1 MSTTNLPL
9 LNRNLLKEKYLGT
22 PLADYS
28 KELLT
33 YPERII
39 QFGEGNFLRAFVDWM
54 VHQMNKSAVFKG
66 RVVVVQPISQ
76 GRVQQLNEQDG
87 LYTLLLRGM
96 QEGKIIDNRE
106 IIPAISRGLSVT
118 DQWEEVLKCADNP
131 EIEFVVSNTTE
142 AGISYRAED
151 NLNDAP
157 PTSFPAKLTA
167 YLYRRFQS
175 FHGDPAKGMLIIP
188 CELIDRN
195 GDNLKKIVL
204 KYADQWNLS
213 AEFKQWVKVSN
224 HFVNTL
230 VDRIV
235 TGYPFKDASQLEE
248 EFGYHDQNLNACEL
262 FHLWVIEGDS
272 RLSEKIPFHQV
283 GLNVKWVADMTPYR
297 TRKVRI
303 LNGAHTST
311 VAVAC
316 LSNIDLVRD
325 AVSDDNVGKFLHNI
339 LFEEI
344 IPTLDLDPKELF
356 SFAKDV
362 MERFNNPF
370 IDHKWFDI
378 ALNST
383 SKFETRVM
391 PSLMTYIKRKG
402 SLPKR
407 LIFSLAA
414 LIAFYRGTEIR
425 NNKLVG
431 HRDGAEYFIQ
441 DDPETLDFFRDN
453 WERFEAGKLPL
464 IELTGNVLTR
474 FWPEGIKE
482 YPQIISAVSEY
493 LDSICHTGITVGVK
507 QCS

>member
-1 MSTTNLPL
+1 MSDTDLPL
-9 LNRNLLKEKYLGT
+9 LNRNLFETKYLGA

-28 KELLT
+28 QEILN
-33 YPERII
+33 YPERMI

-54 VHQMNKSAVFKG
+54 VHRMNRSGVFKG
-66 RVVVVQPISQ
+66 RIVVVQPIAQ

-87 LYTLLLRGM
+87 LYTLLLRGI
-96 QEGKIIDNRE
+96 QEGHIIDKRE
-106 IIPAISRGLSVT
+106 IIPVISRGLSAT
-118 DQWEEVLKCADNP
+118 DQWEEVLKCAENP

-142 AGISYRAED
+142 AGISYRPGD
-151 NLNDAP
+151 RLSDAP
-157 PTSFPAKLTA
+157 PASFPAKLTA
-167 YLYRRFQS
+167 YLYRRFQT

-195 GDNLKKIVL
+195 GDNLRKIIL
-204 KYADQWNLS
+204 KYADRWNLS
-213 AEFKQWVKVSN
+213 AEFKQWVQHSN
-224 HFVNTL
+224 QFVNTL

-235 TGYPFKDASQLEE
+235 TGYPFKDASQLEA
-248 EFGYHDQNLNACEL
+248 EFGFRDQNLNTGEL
-262 FHLWVIEGDS
+262 FHLWVIEGDAK
-272 RLSEKIPFHQV
+272 LSEKIPFHQA
-283 GLNVKWVADMTPYR
+283 GLNVKWVADITPYR

-325 AVSDDNVGKFLHNI
+325 AISDDNVGKFLHNI

-344 IPTLDLDPKELF
+344 IPTLDLDPQDLF
-356 SFAKDV
+356 GFAKDV
-362 MERFNNPF
+362 LERFNNPF

-383 SKFETRVM
+383 SKFETRVL

-431 HRDGAEYFIQ
+431 HRAGTEYFIQ
-441 DDPETLDFFRDN
+441 DDLETLKFFCDH
-453 WERFEAGKLPL
+453 WEQYEAGKLPL
-464 IELTGNVLTR
+464 SELTRDVLTR
-474 FWPEGIKE
+474 FWPEGIRE
-482 YPQIISAVSEY
+482 YPQIISAVSAC
-493 LDSICHTGITVGVK
+493 LDNICHAGITIGVK

>member
-1 MSTTNLPL
+1 MSNADFPL
-9 LNRNLLKEKYLGT
+9 LKRALLQEKYLGT
-22 PLADYS
+22 PLAEYS
-28 KELLT
+28 QEILN
-33 YPERII
+33 YPERMI

-54 VHQMNKSAVFKG
+54 VHRMNRSGIFKG
-66 RVVVVQPISQ
+66 RIVVVQPIAQ
-76 GRVQQLNEQDG
+76 GRIEQLNEQDG
-87 LYTLLLRGM
+87 LYTLLLRGIK
-96 QEGKIIDNRE
+96 EGQIVDNRE
-106 IIPAISRGLSVT
+106 VIPAISRGLSAT
-118 DQWEEVLKCADNP
+118 GQWAEVLKCAENP

-142 AGISYRAED
+142 AGISYRPGD
-151 NLNDAP
+151 KLNDAP
-157 PTSFPAKLTA
+157 PASFPAKLAA
-167 YLYRRFQS
+167 YLYRRFQT
-175 FHGDPAKGMLIIP
+175 FHGDPSKGMLIIP

-195 GDNLKKIVL
+195 GDNLRKFIL
-204 KYADQWNLS
+204 RYADEWELS
-213 AEFKQWVKVSN
+213 AAFKQWVQDSN

-235 TGYPFKDASQLEE
+235 TGYPFKDAAKLET
-248 EFGYHDQNLNACEL
+248 EFGFRDQNLNAGEL
-262 FHLWVIEGDS
+262 FHLWVIEGDAQ
-272 RLSEKIPFHQV
+272 LSEKIPLHRA
-283 GLNVKWVADMTPYR
+283 GLNVKWVTDMAPYR

-325 AVSDDNVGKFLHNI
+325 AVNDDNVGNFLRNI

-344 IPTLDLDPKELF
+344 IPTLDLDPQELF
-356 SFAKDV
+356 GFAKDV
-362 MERFNNPF
+362 LERFNNPF

-402 SLPKR
+402 CLPKR

-425 NNKLVG
+425 NGKLVG
-431 HRDGAEYFIQ
+431 HRAGAEYFIQ
-441 DDPETLDFFRDN
+441 DDPETLEFFRN
-453 WERFEAGKLPL
+453 HWEQFEAGHLPL
-464 IELTGNVLTR
+464 IELTRNVLTR
-474 FWPEGIKE
+474 FWPEGVRE
-482 YPQIISAVSEY
+482 YPQIINAVSAC
-493 LDSICHTGITVGVK
+493 LDNICHTGIGAGVK

>member
-1 MSTTNLPL
+1 MSNVNLPL
-9 LNRNLLKEKYLGT
+9 LNRKLLEENYLGT

-28 KELLT
+28 KEVLS
-33 YPERII
+33 YPEKII

-54 VHQMNKSAVFKG
+54 VHRMNRSGVFKG
-66 RVVVVQPISQ
+66 RVVVVQPIGQ

-87 LYTLLLRGM
+87 LYTLLLRGI
-96 QEGKIIDNRE
+96 QEGQIVDNRE
-106 IIPAISRGLSVT
+106 IIPVISRGLSVT
-118 DQWEEVLKCADNP
+118 DQWEAVLKCAENP
-131 EIEFVVSNTTE
+131 EIEFAVSNTTE
-142 AGISYRAED
+142 AGIVYRPED
-151 NLNDAP
+151 KPSDAP
-157 PTSFPAKLTA
+157 PASFPAKLAA
-167 YLYRRFQS
+167 YLYRRFQT

-195 GDNLKKIVL
+195 GDNLRKIIL
-204 KYADQWNLS
+204 KYADQWELP
-213 AEFKQWVKVSN
+213 AEFKQWVQHSN

-235 TGYPFKDASQLEE
+235 TGYPFHDAAKLEAE
-248 EFGYHDQNLNACEL
+248 LGFRDQNLNAGEL
-262 FHLWVIEGDS
+262 FHLWVIEGDAQ
-272 RLSEKIPFHQV
+272 LAEKIPFHQA

-325 AVSDDNVGKFLHNI
+325 AVSDDNVGQFLRNI

-344 IPTLDLDPKELF
+344 IPTLDLDPQELF
-356 SFAKDV
+356 GFAKDV
-362 MERFNNPF
+362 LERFNNPF

-425 NNKLVG
+425 NHKLVG
-431 HRDGAEYFIQ
+431 HRAGAEYFVQ
-441 DDPETLDFFRDN
+441 DDLETLEFFRN
-453 WERFEAGKLPL
+453 HWEHFEAGQLPL
-464 IELTGNVLTR
+464 IELTRNVLTR
-474 FWPEGIKE
+474 FWPEGVRE
-482 YPQIISAVSEY
+482 YPQIINAVSAC
-493 LDSICHTGITVGVK
+493 LDNICHTGIAAGVK
-507 QCS
+507 ACS